1 MFTLITTVRK
11 NPDVSTEDFRE
22 FMELVYGPIYAEL
35 PQIQEYIH
43 YYVSDQTLGLEN
55 QQIDAIVRISF
66 QSREEMH
73 DALQSGSYKQAQEM
87 RRRYM
92 GSTPTGIHSV
102 VVEKT
107 VKFV

>member
-35 PQIQEYIH
+35 PQTREYIH
-43 YYVSDQTLGLEN
+43 YYVSDSIPDLEN
-55 QQIDAIVRISF
+55 QKIDAIVRISF
-66 QSREEMH
+66 QSREEMRN
-73 DALQSGSYKQAQEM
+73 ALQSDSYKQAQEM

-92 GSTPTGIHSV
+92 ESTPAGIHSV
-102 VVEKT
+102 IVEKT